1 MSTAALALLF
11 SGLSVAIASF
21 ALGWNIYR
29 DILAKPR
36 VRVRMGLRQLVMS
49 GEAEFPLSVWIRA
62 LNLGPGKTTLELI
75 IVKRS
80 SLRRLLTRSGEFGF
94 VKFEGAMTQGS
105 SLPIM
110 LEVGEHADFILPC
123 NRDSFLGKSFIELG
137 IRDVHGRIH
146 WAPRKDM
153 REARKNWLTEL
164 HSIHKDQ

>member
-36 VRVRMGLRQLVMS
+36 VKVRMGLRQLLRS
-49 GEAEFPLSVWIRA
+49 GETEFPMSVWIRA
-62 LNLGPGKTTLELI
+62 LNLGPGNITLEM
-75 IVKRS
+75 IVVKKS

-94 VKFEGAMTQGS
+94 VKFDGAMMPGS
-105 SLPIM
+105 SLPIK

-123 NRDSFLGKSFIELG
+123 NRDSFLGKSFTELG
-137 IRDVHGRIH
+137 IKDVHDRIH

-153 REARKNWLTEL
+153 RESRENWLTGS
-164 HSIHKDQ
+164 HSNP